1 MAYQQN
7 QTIGILISSLLGIGI
22 YTFYMIQRT
31 SSVEFD
37 GSITSSWGWLVLG
50 TIIFQVVAII
60 IVSILVAIAHAII
73 TKDEDP
79 ILEDE
84 RDQLFELK
92 SSRFA
97 FTIFGAGFML
107 AMLSLAVGYPSIVM
121 FNIIVY
127 SLFGAGI
134 VGYIARLYYY
144 RRGY

>member
-7 QTIGILISSLLGIGI
+7 QTIGILVSSLLGIAM
-22 YTFYMIQRT
+22 YTFYMVQRT
-31 SSVEFD
+31 NSIDFD

-50 TIIFQVVAII
+50 IIVFQVVAII
-60 IVSILVAIAHAII
+60 IVSILVAIAQAII
-73 TKDEDP
+73 TRDEDP

-97 FTIFGAGFML
+97 FSIFGAGFML
-107 AMLSLAVGYPSIVM
+107 AMLSLAVGFPPIVM
-121 FNIIVY
+121 FNVIVY